1 MGDKNNVATL
11 ATEMSEQQRPKAG
24 PYQFDREELKKV
36 IDLYKERKYVE
47 ELDYITKT
55 LGGSEGLSKGLN
67 TSLEKGITESSL
79 KEREEKF
86 GTNYKPP
93 PERTGFCELLLGA
106 LDDFMLKILIGCAI
120 FQLVIEMSTATEEEL
135 AHAWIEGFAI
145 LLAVAVVS
153 LVGAGSDYKKE
164 GQFLKQQ
171 QIAEDAKIVTLR
183 REGVEKVLHK
193 ENIKVGDIIKIV
205 NGMDVPVDGVC
216 VEANGVLADESSL
229 TGESDHLQKE
239 TVAKCLERQ
248 ERHEEEDTKTRAPHD
263 IPSPVLLSGTQIQKG

>member
-171 QIAEDAKIVTLR
+171 QIAEDAKIVSTGKRNRFFDYITFDHEVIQNLIR
-183 REGVEKVLHK
+183 TPWRPFYRSAARLSTHNSNSKWPRYSFGLYHL
-193 ENIKVGDIIKIV
+193 
-205 NGMDVPVDGVC
+205 
-216 VEANGVLADESSL
+216 LAFAGPSAAAFDR
-229 TGESDHLQKE
+229 SDL
-239 TVAKCLERQ
+239 
-248 ERHEEEDTKTRAPHD
+248 
-263 IPSPVLLSGTQIQKG
+263 I

>member
-1 MGDKNNVATL
+1 M
-11 ATEMSEQQRPKAG
+11 
-24 PYQFDREELKKV
+24 
-36 IDLYKERKYVE
+36 
-47 ELDYITKT
+47 
-55 LGGSEGLSKGLN
+55 
-67 TSLEKGITESSL
+67 
-79 KEREEKF
+79 
-86 GTNYKPP
+86 
-93 PERTGFCELLLGA
+93 
-106 LDDFMLKILIGCAI
+106 
-120 FQLVIEMSTATEEEL
+120 
-135 AHAWIEGFAI
+135 
-145 LLAVAVVS
+145 
-153 LVGAGSDYKKE
+153 
-164 GQFLKQQ
+164 
-171 QIAEDAKIVTLR
+171 R